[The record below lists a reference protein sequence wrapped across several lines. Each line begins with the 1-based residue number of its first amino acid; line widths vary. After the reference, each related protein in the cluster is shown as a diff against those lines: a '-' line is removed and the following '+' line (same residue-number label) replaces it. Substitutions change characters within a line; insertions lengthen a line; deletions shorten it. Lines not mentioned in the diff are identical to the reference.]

1 MRFERHEIGIP
12 SGMKHIYLVERFIE
26 EICDRYNIGNDYYGH
41 ILPAVMEAVENG
53 IVHGNRSD
61 EQKKIRILFEAKP
74 GELIFEIQDEGEG
87 FLYNAVSD
95 PTDTSV
101 PISGQEGR
109 GLYIIRSLADEV
121 GFNEKGNAVRLHFR
135 ITGLRDIVHME
146 RKKKMESF
154 KEKDKKSSKEANRL

>member
-12 SGMKHIYLVERFIE
+12 AGIKHIYLAERFIE

-41 ILPAVMEAVENG
+41 IVAAVMEAIENG
-53 IVHGNRSD
+53 IIHGNKND
-61 EQKKIRILFEAKP
+61 EKKQIRILFEAKP
-74 GELIFEIQDEGEG
+74 GEMIFEIQDEGEG
-87 FLYNAVSD
+87 FSYTAVTD
-95 PTDTSV
+95 PTDASV

-121 GFNEKGNAVRLHFR
+121 RFNERGNTIRLHFR
-135 ITGLRDIVHME
+135 ITGLRDKVHME

-154 KEKDKKSSKEANRL
+154 KEKDKKSSKEANR